1 MEIFNIILCVFFHNS
16 FTHLVVSDL
25 GVDDDANAEADGNV
39 VVNCCVVKEK
49 QMTQMVGKIS

>member
-25 GVDDDANAEADGNV
+25 GVDDDAKAEVDGNV
-39 VVNCCVVKEK
+39 VVNFEKDEK
-49 QMTQMVGKIS
+49 QMTQMVGRMS

>member
-1 MEIFNIILCVFFHNS
+1 MLFFHNS

-25 GVDDDANAEADGNV
+25 GVDAKAEVDGNV
-39 VVNCCVVKEK
+39 VVNFEKDEK

>member
-25 GVDDDANAEADGNV
+25 GVDDDAKAEVDGNV
-39 VVNCCVVKEK
+39 VVNFEKDEK